1 MSAELYYIIKL
12 IGPLS
17 LVNLT
22 LDVDLQIL
30 EWYVWMTIAH
40 IISSFVI
47 KDEADQSIESRI
59 FVIFVDLHKT
69 SEKNS
74 AIPANVPQ

>member
-30 EWYVWMTIAH
+30 EWYVWMAKAH
-40 IISSFVI
+40 IISRFVI

-59 FVIFVDLHKT
+59 FVIFVELHKT